1 MIVKF
6 SSPKL
11 EKSVT
16 DKSIRNSAYG
26 EFSKI
31 VKMRYDMLLAAN
43 KLGDI
48 SHKRPPRRHK
58 LSGELSRYHSITV
71 KKGLRFW
78 VIPVNYSGSELSATE
93 ILIDKI
99 KDYH

>member
-11 EKSVT
+11 EKSII
-16 DKSIRNSAYG
+16 DKATRNSTYG
-26 EFSKI
+26 ELSKI
-31 VKMRYDMLLAAN
+31 VKMRYDMLIAAV

-58 LSGELSRYHSITV
+58 LSGKLSKYHSITV

-78 VIPVNYSGSELSATE
+78 VVPINYSGSELSATE